1 MLDTRFPPL
10 NEASR
15 FGLEKLLS
23 LGRRQHTHG
32 LAVFG
37 DGAAGDPDP
46 LVAEEPDEILVAQ
59 RIVPPLGFDDLQD
72 LLLHRL
78 GSDILLPPFPV
89 QAKIL
94 ERSEEHTSEI

>member
-1 MLDTRFPPL
+1 MLVTLLPPL
-10 NEASR
+10 DESLR
-15 FGLEKLLS
+15 SCLKQLLS
-23 LGRRQHTHG
+23 LGRGKHTHR

-37 DGAAGDPDP
+37 YGAAGDPDS